1 MVDEPK
7 PNAQSHGYATAGWVA
22 APAAGAVIRRVAPIL
37 GMVPETDRIPQI
49 QQTISI
55 PLQPGRPAGAARR
68 GRPPCRAA
76 AHRRPPAAPRTPAGA
91 RQYAGTG
98 PPRSRPAA
106 APVTPAV
113 PQPPCAAPD
122 RAPAA
127 FRLAAFPAPSDEAGL
142 APR

>member
-1 MVDEPK
+1 
-7 PNAQSHGYATAGWVA
+7 VA

-55 PLQPGRPAGAARR
+55 PLQPGRPAGAAPKPPTAAAAPPATAAGRGNAPAGAAPL
-68 GRPPCRAA
+68 GRPPG
-76 AHRRPPAAPRTPAGA
+76 TPL
-91 RQYAGTG
+91 QQ
-98 PPRSRPAA
+98 
-106 APVTPAV
+106 APVAPAL
-113 PQPPCAAPD
+113 PQPPSL
-122 RAPAA
+122 RRTELPAA